1 MRNLGPDGARRRSRA
16 ISVMFM
22 TFIAVCILSA
32 AFITMY
38 LYLTQHG
45 LSATE
50 AQRIYAEA
58 AQERLQALLDRRAGE
73 IIVNNTGASGPR

>member
-1 MRNLGPDGARRRSRA
+1 
-16 ISVMFM
+16 MFM

-50 AQRIYAEA
+50 AQRI
-58 AQERLQALLDRRAGE
+58 
-73 IIVNNTGASGPR
+73 